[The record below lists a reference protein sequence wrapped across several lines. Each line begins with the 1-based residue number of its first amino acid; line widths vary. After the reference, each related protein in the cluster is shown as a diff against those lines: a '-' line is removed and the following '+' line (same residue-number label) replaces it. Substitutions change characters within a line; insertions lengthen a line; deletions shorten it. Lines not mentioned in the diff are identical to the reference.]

1 VTMSKTSRKFTFGTL
16 TWIGLLLLVAWTIF
30 PIAVMVFTAFKP
42 SDEVF
47 AKPNKLTPTNW
58 TLDNFVN
65 VFTNS
70 SIPQALLNSV
80 LVGLLATVI
89 TMIFALSAGY
99 ALARFRFRGAR
110 GLSLFI
116 LIGQFI
122 PITVLLLPFFIA
134 VNSLGLIDTIPGLAF
149 AHLVITVPLV
159 TWMVRNQLAAVP
171 FELEEA
177 ALIDG
182 STRFGAVF
190 RITLPVAAPGLAAA
204 AMFSFLQSW
213 HEFVFASVITQSPAS
228 QTGPIALTE
237 FASEFN
243 VDWGATMAAAVVLTL
258 PVVIIFLFLQR
269 YFVAG
274 LTSGAVKG

>member
-1 VTMSKTSRKFTFGTL
+1 MTMTRTTRKFTFGTL
-16 TWIGLLLLVAWTIF
+16 TWIGLLLLVAWTLF
-30 PIAVMVFTAFKP
+30 PIAVMVFTSFKP

-47 AKPNKLTPTNW
+47 AQPSKLLPVHW

-70 SIPQALLNSV
+70 SVPQALLNSV
-80 LVGLLATVI
+80 LVGVLTTAI

-110 GLSLFI
+110 ALSLFI

-134 VNSLGLIDTIPGLAF
+134 VNALGLIDTIPGLAF
-149 AHLVITVPLV
+149 AHLVITLPLV

-190 RITLPVAAPGLAAA
+190 RVTLPVAAPGLAAA

-213 HEFVFASVITQSPAS
+213 HEFVFASIITQSPSS